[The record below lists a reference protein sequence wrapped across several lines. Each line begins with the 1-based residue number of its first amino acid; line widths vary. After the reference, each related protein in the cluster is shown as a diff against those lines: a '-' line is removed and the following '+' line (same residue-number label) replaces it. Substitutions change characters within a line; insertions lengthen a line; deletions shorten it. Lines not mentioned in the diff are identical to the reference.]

1 MEEERNR
8 VNMSQQFLIIALGGL
23 VGAALAL
30 LYAPASGENTRQ
42 YLRMQTEQA
51 RRRANDIT
59 GRVKESIEQLIDDV
73 KETTDE
79 IIEEGVELSKEKKA
93 ELLAAIDAGKKT
105 IEEEKKRLEQLGSEE
120 RNV

>member
-1 MEEERNR
+1 MEEEKNR

-30 LYAPASGENTRQ
+30 LYAPSSGENTRQ
-42 YLRMQTEQA
+42 YLRMGTERA
-51 RRRANDIT
+51 RRRAYHIT
-59 GRVKESIEQLIDDV
+59 GRVKESIEELIDDV

-79 IIEEGVELSKEKKA
+79 IIEEGVELTREKKA

-105 IEEEKKRLEQLGSEE
+105 IEEEKKKLEQLGSEE

>member
-1 MEEERNR
+1 MEDERSG
-8 VNMSQQFLIIALGGL
+8 VKMSQQLFMIALGGL

-59 GRVKESIEQLIDDV
+59 GRVKKSIEQLIDDV

-79 IIEEGVELSKEKKA
+79 IIEEGVELTREKKA

-105 IEEEKKRLEQLGSEE
+105 IEEEKKKLEQLGSGE